1 MQPLNPHSNSAADG
15 LGSVGLGSAG
25 LGSAGLGSDREPK
38 LVSHTHYCVM
48 GDVTVDSTAA
58 IAPGVVL
65 QASPGSRIIISS
77 GACLAGGV
85 CIQSRNGILTIGSGV
100 NLGANVLVIGNGT
113 IGDCA
118 CVSPGC
124 TVLNPQLDTN
134 TVVPPGSMVG
144 AESSPQKSR
153 STSTYSA
160 YTSYSASVTV
170 NQSVAPTTTSNNT
183 AGSSENEFVN
193 TFVEPGPI
201 GPKAIETPDLSDQ
214 NGQFVESAPYQA
226 GYGYQNNGVQL
237 NGNHSAAQ
245 DNGQGPN
252 RDTSNSSAL
261 SVPSN
266 DRVYGRDQVS
276 QLLSTLFPHRN
287 AP

>member
-1 MQPLNPHSNSAADG
+1 MQPLNPHSNSAA
-15 LGSVGLGSAG
+15 AG
-25 LGSAGLGSDREPK
+25 LGNYREPR

-65 QASPGSRIIISS
+65 QASPGSRIIIGS

-85 CIQSRNGILTIGSGV
+85 CIQSRNGILTIGTGA
-100 NLGANVLVIGNGT
+100 NLGANVLIIGNGT
-113 IGDCA
+113 VGDHA

-124 TVLNPQLDTN
+124 SVLNPQLDAN
-134 TVVPPGSMVG
+134 AIVPPSSMIG
-144 AESSPQKSR
+144 TAASPQPSR

-160 YTSYSASVTV
+160 YASYSASVTI
-170 NQSVAPTTTSNNT
+170 NQSVAPTMAS
-183 AGSSENEFVN
+183 GSSEDEFVN

-201 GPKAIETPDLSDQ
+201 GPKPIETPDLSGQ
-214 NGQFVESAPYQA
+214 NGQYVEPAPFQA

-245 DNGQGPN
+245 ENGQGPN
-252 RDTSNSSAL
+252 GPTPNGSAL

-287 AP
+287 SP